1 MSDSMQK
8 RDFYRVL
15 ELPGPGE
22 DFRMG
27 MRPLVEPGAG
37 QVRIRVTAAGLNRR
51 DFWIWSGKYANI
63 QYPAVL
69 GSDACGVVEA
79 VGEGVATALRGLR
92 VVVNPSLHWGGNE
105 AAAGPDWRILGMPD
119 EGALAEC
126 LTLPAEQ
133 VHIAPEHLNDAEA
146 AALPLAGLTGW
157 RALFSRGGLQAG
169 EKVLLTGIGGGVS
182 QWMLVM
188 ALAAGA
194 KVWVTSGK
202 AERIERA
209 VLAGAQ
215 DGVNYRDTDWEK
227 SLLKQCPGGFDL
239 IVDSAGGPDF
249 SRLID
254 VARAGGRLVFF
265 GATQGNVPELPL
277 RKIFWRQIDLRG
289 TTMGSPRDFAAML
302 KWVSSCRL
310 HPTLEPVL
318 PITETTQAMRRFE
331 AGELFGK
338 QVLKIAFG

>member
-1 MSDSMQK
+1 MSDGMQNQ
-8 RDFYRVL
+8 DSYRVL
-15 ELPGPGE
+15 ELTEPGGV
-22 DFRMG
+22 FRLG
-27 MRPLVEPGAG
+27 HRPLLAPGAG
-37 QVRIRVTAAGLNRR
+37 QVRIRLTAAGLNRR
-51 DFWIWSGKYANI
+51 DFWIWSGKYAQI

-69 GSDACGVVEA
+69 GSDGCGVVEA
-79 VGEGVATALRGLR
+79 VGEGVSQALRGLR
-92 VVVNPSLHWGGNE
+92 VVVNPSLHWGGGD

-119 EGALAEC
+119 EGTLAEC
-126 LTLPAEQ
+126 LTVPAEQ
-133 VHIAPEHLNDAEA
+133 VHIAPEHLDDAEA

-157 RALFSRGGLQAG
+157 RALFNRGGLQTG
-169 EKVLLTGIGGGVS
+169 ERVLITGIGGGVS

-202 AERIERA
+202 DERLERA
-209 VLAGAQ
+209 VLAGAAGGAIYHQ
-215 DGVNYRDTDWEK
+215 ADWEK
-227 SLLKQCPGGFDL
+227 NLLQLCPGGFDL

-254 VARAGGRLVFF
+254 VVRPGGRVVFF

-302 KWVSSCRL
+302 KWVNAHRL

-318 PITETTQAMRRFE
+318 PITQAAQAMRLFE
-331 AGELFGK
+331 AGERFGK
-338 QVLKIAFG
+338 QVLKLDFS